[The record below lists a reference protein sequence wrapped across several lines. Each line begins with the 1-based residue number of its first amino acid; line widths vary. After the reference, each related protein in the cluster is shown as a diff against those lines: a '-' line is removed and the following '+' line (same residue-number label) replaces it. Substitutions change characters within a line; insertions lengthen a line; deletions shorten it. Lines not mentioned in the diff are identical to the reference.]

1 MSTQAKTPVTK
12 VVADKYTLENPV
24 GSGQFG
30 DVYKAKVISTNEY
43 VAVKCIEL
51 DLFDNPDR
59 LHEMSEHEV
68 GILSKIKN
76 PNVVQFI
83 ETIKTKTHIYTVYEL
98 CTGGTLEELLDRRK
112 YLTEKEAFQIL
123 RQLLNGFRPLV
134 ALNIMHRDIKPSNI
148 LFQGNVAKISDFGFS
163 KPLVSSCEVT
173 ETMIGSP
180 IYMAPEI
187 LKGLTYTIKADIYSM
202 GVMLFEMLY
211 GKAPFEDVNIPGLL
225 NKISKGDI
233 VFRSYN
239 PISPSTEFLIKR
251 MLEPIESQ
259 RITWQEI
266 FQSFSLDPS
275 PESANKTSE
284 AGQDNLNLGGIEE
297 AKLDTG
303 ILKNFTISQNG
314 GGERDTELILT
325 LFTQDC
331 KQLRDKTMFLWRTFS
346 QGYNNLIDD
355 ESHIVN
361 YLTLRKILGYCGEIT
376 KILQNK
382 QSVMTKE
389 EYDNLKSQFDYNR
402 LSTIL
407 TSETAKFQ
415 EALSIYKNFIYTMA
429 DPTKTDRID
438 NDPAFQ
444 AKEFSESMFEGR
456 VLNFAKKIRQRFNGP
471 NDASNG
477 SVSNLALYLNLLLDS
492 IMIDEMYA
500 NFFEIGTPF
509 NEQPYLHNLFEMD
522 ESELLELADEKIA
535 YK

>member
-1 MSTQAKTPVTK
+1 
-12 VVADKYTLENPV
+12 
-24 GSGQFG
+24 
-30 DVYKAKVISTNEY
+30 
-43 VAVKCIEL
+43 
-51 DLFDNPDR
+51 
-59 LHEMSEHEV
+59 MSEHEV

-314 GGERDTELILT
+314 GGGERDT
-325 LFTQDC
+325 
-331 KQLRDKTMFLWRTFS
+331 
-346 QGYNNLIDD
+346 
-355 ESHIVN
+355 HI
-361 YLTLRKILGYCGEIT
+361 
-376 KILQNK
+376 
-382 QSVMTKE
+382 
-389 EYDNLKSQFDYNR
+389 
-402 LSTIL
+402 
-407 TSETAKFQ
+407 
-415 EALSIYKNFIYTMA
+415 
-429 DPTKTDRID
+429 
-438 NDPAFQ
+438 
-444 AKEFSESMFEGR
+444 
-456 VLNFAKKIRQRFNGP
+456 
-471 NDASNG
+471 
-477 SVSNLALYLNLLLDS
+477 
-492 IMIDEMYA
+492 
-500 NFFEIGTPF
+500 
-509 NEQPYLHNLFEMD
+509 
-522 ESELLELADEKIA
+522 
-535 YK
+535 